1 MLEKVRGGICMK
13 NLIKGKKGFTLI
25 ELVIVV
31 AILGILAGIAIPRFL
46 NATATA
52 RGARIV
58 ADLRTIDSAIVI
70 YNAKTG
76 NLPAKA
82 EDLTTAGSGNNPTQY
97 QLLATWP
104 KPATGSAIFPATPG
118 TTATVASTETYSIT
132 AIPGRA
138 TINGKTA
145 SDLAEGGSGY

>member
-1 MLEKVRGGICMK
+1 MK
-13 NLIKGKKGFTLI
+13 NLIKSKKGFTLI
-25 ELVIVV
+25 ELVIVI

-76 NLPAKA
+76 NLPADTK
-82 EDLTTAGSGNNPTQY
+82 DLTTAGSGANPTQY
-97 QLLATWP
+97 QLLAVWP
-104 KPATGSAIFPATPG
+104 KPPVGAAVFPAAPG
-118 TTATVASTETYSIT
+118 ADSVDIAEGSTYQLGSGNNL
-132 AIPGRA
+132 GRGVL
-138 TINGKTA
+138 NGNTA
-145 SDLAEGGSGY
+145 SALAEGGGGYVAAAK